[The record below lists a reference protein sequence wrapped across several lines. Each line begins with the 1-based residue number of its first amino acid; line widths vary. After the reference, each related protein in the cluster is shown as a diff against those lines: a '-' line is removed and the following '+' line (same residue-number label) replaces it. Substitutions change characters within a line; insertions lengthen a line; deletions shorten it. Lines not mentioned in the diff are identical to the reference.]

1 MTKIA
6 QQTQDYFSFVCSS
19 KYKKL
24 ETNNSVAFD
33 VLFLFSFCFFKYYL
47 FPLTQNCC
55 FLNFFSKTVKEE
67 KTQKFAQFSR
77 KKHTILVARKNQ
89 IYQTCL
95 STNVEKNIKNSIFSK
110 KLFAK
115 HLRFAFF
122 LNSRFKIQMSLFESR
137 CENNVT
143 FIFCKMTVFLSLF
156 LKICK
161 KAKMYKCKN
170 CPYKKQKH

>member
-6 QQTQDYFSFVCSS
+6 QETQDYFSFVCSS

-24 ETNNSVAFD
+24 EINNSVAFD
-33 VLFLFSFCFFKYYL
+33 VLFFFRFCFFKYYL

-55 FLNFFSKTVKEE
+55 FLNFFSKTVKKKKHRNLLNFLEKSIQSQLQE
-67 KTQKFAQFSR
+67 KTRFTRHACLQMQK
-77 KKHTILVARKNQ
+77 KK
-89 IYQTCL
+89 
-95 STNVEKNIKNSIFSK
+95 IKNSIFLK

-122 LNSRFKIQMSLFESR
+122 LNFRFKIQMPLFESR

-143 FIFCKMTVFLSLF
+143 FIFCKMTVFSTLF
-156 LKICK
+156 LQIRK
-161 KAKMYKCKN
+161 KVKMQKC
-170 CPYKKQKH
+170 